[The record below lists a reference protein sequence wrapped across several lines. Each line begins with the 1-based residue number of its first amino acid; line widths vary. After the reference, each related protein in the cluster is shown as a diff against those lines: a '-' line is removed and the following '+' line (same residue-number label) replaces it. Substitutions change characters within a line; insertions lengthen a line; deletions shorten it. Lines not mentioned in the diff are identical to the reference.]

1 MAREGPGKWGRNGG
15 TDRVL
20 YQGVVDI
27 RLGPSLNTSTV
38 MAAPRITVV
47 DDDASVRESMS
58 SLLRSV
64 GHLVHEFS
72 SGEELVASAAL
83 DQTDCVITDVRMP
96 GMSGLE
102 LQRRLARSH
111 PRLPV
116 ILMTAHTPDDEGR
129 LRALRDGAT
138 DYLAKPLDEE
148 TVLRAIETVLCAK

>member
-1 MAREGPGKWGRNGG
+1 
-15 TDRVL
+15 
-20 YQGVVDI
+20 
-27 RLGPSLNTSTV
+27 
-38 MAAPRITVV
+38 MAALHITVV

-64 GHLVHEFS
+64 GHTVDVFGS
-72 SGEELVASAAL
+72 AEELGAADAL

-102 LQRRLARSH
+102 LQRRLALSH

-116 ILMTAHTPDDEGR
+116 ILMTAHASGADVR
-129 LRALRDGAT
+129 LRALRDGAA

-148 TVLRAIETVLCAK
+148 TVLRAVERVLRTK